1 MSGTASNR
9 LRAEGGMTLV
19 ELLVVLVI
27 MVVVLAALVDLFV
40 SAIHSQTDQTNRVS
54 AQQDARLALERLRR
68 EIHCASAVTAS
79 STTLVTVSIPPS
91 CFGTTLGSA
100 ITTLPQATIT
110 VANANGF
117 PSGTN
122 TFSIGSSGTITCTG
136 KTSTTFTGCTG
147 GTGGPYAVG
156 AAVVGTAAKTVTW
169 CTAGSGPY
177 SLSRYEGALC
187 SGTGVT
193 LLNTLASGAIFPS
206 VTSAATSTTLVNS
219 ITLPATPIAV
229 VSVAGFPAGTNVVSI
244 GSTSGSI
251 TCTGV
256 DTVAKKLTTCTG
268 GTGKYSAGARVS
280 VVGQQLAVV
289 AVSLQLQ
296 SESKPTRLFTLND
309 SIELRNSR
317 T

>member
-1 MSGTASNR
+1 MRRKASSR
-9 LRAEGGMTLV
+9 LRTEGGMTLV
-19 ELLVVLVI
+19 ELLVVMVI
-27 MVVVLAALVDLFV
+27 MVIVLGALVDLFV
-40 SAIHSQTDQTNRVS
+40 SSIHSQTDQANRVS
-54 AQQDARLALERLRR
+54 AQQDARLALERLRH

-91 CFGTTLGSA
+91 CFGTTLGAATS
-100 ITTLPQATIT
+100 LPQATIT
-110 VANANGF
+110 VASANSF

-136 KTSTTFTGCTG
+136 HTATTFTGCTG
-147 GTGGPYAVG
+147 GSGGPYALG

-169 CTAGSGPY
+169 CTAGTGPY

-206 VTSAATSTTLVNS
+206 VTSAATSTTLVS
-219 ITLPATPIAV
+219 SVTLPAASIAV
-229 VSVAGFPAGTNVVSI
+229 TSVSGFPAGTNVVTI

-256 DTVAKKLTTCTG
+256 DSVAKKLTTCTG
-268 GTGKYSAGARVS
+268 GTGKYSVGARVS
-280 VVGQQLAVV
+280 VVGQQLAIV

-296 SESKPTRLFTLND
+296 SESKPTRLFTIND